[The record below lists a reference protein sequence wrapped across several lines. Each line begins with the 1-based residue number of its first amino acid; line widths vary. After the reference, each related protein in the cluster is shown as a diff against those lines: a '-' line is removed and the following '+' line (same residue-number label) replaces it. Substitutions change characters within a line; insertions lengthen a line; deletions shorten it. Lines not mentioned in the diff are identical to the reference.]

1 MAKGIN
7 NAEVVIIGAGPA
19 GLSTA
24 KFLADSGIKTLVL
37 EKSTKVGVRNFFSG
51 VIEKEI
57 IEDVFGKITDEKNE
71 KYYAPIERKLTEYR
85 AYLLSKD
92 SFIAVNERKNLKPR
106 FTVLNEAFNN
116 WISKQAQS
124 SGAKVMLGTIAEE
137 LIINNSKICG
147 VKTNAGDFYSN
158 VVVVAEGVNS
168 LLAKK
173 SGLRKGEISP
183 EQVFLFAEETIE
195 LHADIIHER
204 FNINEKEGV
213 AIRLFTEEL
222 VSLPSTGYLHTN
234 KNSITL
240 GIGILFSES
249 LSKGINI
256 NQCLELL
263 KKHPGIYPLI
273 KNGTTIHYSSYILPF
288 HTEEKSPCSTVK
300 KYEHNCLVTGSASLL
315 VDAFRCDISSN
326 AVLAG
331 KLAGETIIRAKDL
344 NDYSKKTLSE
354 YETLLKKHLEISSYK
369 GINSEKDTSAN
380 DLSLF
385 LSKEKSG

>member
-1 MAKGIN
+1 MAKGTN

-24 KFLADSGIKTLVL
+24 RLLADSGIKTFVL
-37 EKSTKVGVRNFFSG
+37 EKSTKAGANNFFSG

-57 IEDVFGKITDEKNE
+57 IEDVFGKITDEESE

-85 AYLLSKD
+85 AYLLSRD
-92 SFIAVNERKNLKPR
+92 SFIAVNERKNLKRR
-106 FTVLNEAFNN
+106 FIVLNEAFNN
-116 WISKQAQS
+116 WMCKQAQD
-124 SGAKVMLGTIAEE
+124 SGAKVIFETIAEE

-147 VKTNAGDFYSN
+147 VKTNSGDFYSN
-158 VVVVAEGVNS
+158 AVVVAEGVNS
-168 LLAKK
+168 LLTKK

-195 LHADIIHER
+195 LHSDIIHER

-213 AIRLFTEEL
+213 SIRLFMEEL
-222 VSLPSTGYLHTN
+222 VSMPSTGYLHTN

-240 GIGILFSES
+240 GIGILFSKS
-249 LSKGINI
+249 LFKGINI

-288 HTEEKSPCSTVK
+288 HTEEKSPCSAVK
-300 KYEHNCLVTGSASLL
+300 RYENNCLVIGGASLL
-315 VDAFRCDISSN
+315 VDAFRADISSN
-326 AVLAG
+326 AVLSG
-331 KLAGETIIRAKDL
+331 KLAGEAIIRAKDL

-369 GINSEKDTSAN
+369 GINPDNNSDAN
-380 DLSLF
+380 NLSLF
-385 LSKEKSG
+385 LSKEKLE